1 MALVRLDKIKNYGHI
16 LSVIPNEDCTNGSV
30 MAVGTLAS
38 DGEAFNVAK
47 PAAVATDLLVLIASV
62 PLQYNEPAFEDTFV
76 NKANKK
82 ARGYLLEKGDMIT
95 VTDDLLTVVPV
106 VGDIVEPVN
115 SAFKLTKQATP
126 AATLSFKCVE
136 TTTLYGNSAKTLLVV
151 KA

>member
-16 LSVIPNEDCTNGSV
+16 LSVVPNEDCANGSV
-30 MAVGTLAS
+30 MAVGTLAT

-47 PAAVATDLLVLIASV
+47 SSAVATDLLVLIASV
-62 PLQYNEPAFEDTFV
+62 PLQYNEPLFEDT
-76 NKANKK
+76 
-82 ARGYLLEKGDMIT
+82 LEKGDMIT
-95 VTDDLLTVVPV
+95 VTDDLLTVVPA
-106 VGDIVEPVN
+106 VGEIVEPVN
-115 SAFKLTKQATP
+115 SAYKLTKQTTP